1 MVPRPSETEANRR
14 SHRGPQR
21 SNRRGRTPPSRCAT
35 DLDRFAT
42 RRGGT
47 TPRPIRGELQSGFR
61 RTKQPSVG
69 PEPRSPTYKGGQINT
84 APDMSFGRLAG
95 KEIGVHCVAIRPSS
109 SSNLTALVA
118 TRQSRLPR
126 NSLHLA
132 VHCRSCC
139 NGRLRPR
146 SPCRAETR
154 RGAVDGTDVVF
165 HVAALVDAWV
175 RDPRDYVRV
184 NVEGTRHVADEAL
197 RASVPR
203 FVFTSSLSG
212 IGVTQGAVMRE
223 DSPPGKTFGPYEESK
238 AEAERLVAR
247 AVRERGLPAITII
260 PSIVIGPGDT
270 RNTGKFLLAY
280 VNGEFPGTFAET
292 SVLPVV
298 DVDDVARAHL
308 LAYYRGRVGERYI
321 VSGQNVAWG
330 ELLRIASA
338 ASGTPMPSRH
348 LGGRAVWLASRTGEL
363 LSRITRAPPRLP
375 PWLADFL
382 LAGASMENGKS
393 VRDLGMT
400 YRPIAESIRESI
412 V

>member
-1 MVPRPSETEANRR
+1 VAPHAFVT
-14 SHRGPQR
+14 
-21 SNRRGRTPPSRCAT
+21 
-35 DLDRFAT
+35 
-42 RRGGT
+42 GGT
-47 TPRPIRGELQSGFR
+47 GFIGRHLVRLLLSSGWR
-61 RTKQPSVG
+61 VR
-69 PEPRSPTYKGGQINT
+69 
-84 APDMSFGRLAG
+84 
-95 KEIGVHCVAIRPSS
+95 
-109 SSNLTALVA
+109 ALVLDSER
-118 TRQSRLPR
+118 TRLPIAP
-126 NSLHLA
+126 NLEPI
-132 VHCRSCC
+132 V
-139 NGRLRPR
+139 GDVTKP
-146 SPCRAETR
+146 ETL
-154 RGAVDGTDVVF
+154 RGAMNGTDVVF

-238 AEAERLVAR
+238 AEAERLVAK
-247 AVRERGLPAITII
+247 AVQERGLPAITII

-308 LAYYRGRVGERYI
+308 LGYYRGRVGERYI

-412 V
+412 GWFRDEGLFAGASMPAPVAGEKGLSFENVNVESRAAFEPASQGSTSAQPSRNRRPKPPEGPA

>member
-1 MVPRPSETEANRR
+1 VAPHAFVT
-14 SHRGPQR
+14 
-21 SNRRGRTPPSRCAT
+21 
-35 DLDRFAT
+35 
-42 RRGGT
+42 GGT
-47 TPRPIRGELQSGFR
+47 GFIGRHLVRLLLSSGWR
-61 RTKQPSVG
+61 VR
-69 PEPRSPTYKGGQINT
+69 
-84 APDMSFGRLAG
+84 
-95 KEIGVHCVAIRPSS
+95 
-109 SSNLTALVA
+109 ALVLDSER
-118 TRQSRLPR
+118 TRLPIAP
-126 NSLHLA
+126 NLEPI
-132 VHCRSCC
+132 V
-139 NGRLRPR
+139 GDVTKP
-146 SPCRAETR
+146 ETL
-154 RGAVDGTDVVF
+154 RGAMNGTDVVF

-308 LAYYRGRVGERYI
+308 LGYYRGRVGERYI

-412 V
+412 GWFRDEGLFAGASMPAPVAGEKGLSFENVNVENRAAFEPASQGSTSAQPSRNRRPKPPEGPA

>member
-1 MVPRPSETEANRR
+1 MAPHAFVT
-14 SHRGPQR
+14 
-21 SNRRGRTPPSRCAT
+21 
-35 DLDRFAT
+35 
-42 RRGGT
+42 GGT
-47 TPRPIRGELQSGFR
+47 GFIGRHLVRLLLSSGWR
-61 RTKQPSVG
+61 VR
-69 PEPRSPTYKGGQINT
+69 
-84 APDMSFGRLAG
+84 
-95 KEIGVHCVAIRPSS
+95 
-109 SSNLTALVA
+109 ALVLDSER
-118 TRQSRLPR
+118 TRLPIAP
-126 NSLHLA
+126 NLEPI
-132 VHCRSCC
+132 V
-139 NGRLRPR
+139 GDVTKP
-146 SPCRAETR
+146 ETL
-154 RGAVDGTDVVF
+154 RGAMNGTDVVF

-238 AEAERLVAR
+238 AEAERLVAK
-247 AVRERGLPAITII
+247 AVQERGLPAITII
-260 PSIVIGPGDT
+260 PSIVIGPGDM

-298 DVDDVARAHL
+298 DVADVARAHL

-412 V
+412 GWFRDEGLFAGASMPAPVAGEKGLSFENVNVENRAAFEPASQGPTSPQPSRGRRPKRPEGPA